1 MELKLVRYTDG
12 GSRPSWGVLADEGV
26 HALSV
31 RPEGEP
37 TLADLADDRYLARLS
52 AAVHGGGLPRV
63 PHSSVRALAPVSR
76 PGKIV
81 CVGLNYHD
89 HAEEQ
94 GEEPPD
100 EPILFSKAPTAVT
113 NPGDPIV
120 HPPGERVDYEVEL
133 GAVIGRTARDV
144 PAGEVDDYVA
154 GYTVVNDVSGRE
166 AQFADGQ
173 WFRGKSYDTF
183 APMGPSLVAGSA
195 FDPNAVDVETRV
207 DGEVRQSSNTA
218 EFVFDVHELV
228 EYASATMTLRPGDV
242 VATGTPGGVGVFRDP
257 PALLEPGQTVACTV
271 EGVGTLENP
280 VVDGGE

>member
-1 MELKLVRYTDG
+1 MELNLVRYTDG
-12 GSRPSWGVLADEGV
+12 SSRPSWGVLADEGV
-26 HALSV
+26 HDLSA
-31 RPEGEP
+31 RPAGGP
-37 TLADLADDRYLARLS
+37 ALADLADDRYLERVS
-52 AAVHGGGLPRV
+52 AAVDGGGLPRV
-63 PHSSVRALAPVSR
+63 PHGSVRALAPVPR

-89 HAEEQ
+89 HAAEQ

-100 EPILFSKAPTAVT
+100 EPVLFSKAPTAVT
-113 NPGDPIV
+113 NPGAPVV

-133 GAVIGRTARDV
+133 GVVIGRTAREV

-183 APMGPSLVAGSA
+183 APMGPSLVAGTGY
-195 FDPNAVDVETRV
+195 DPNAVDVETRV

-228 EYASATMTLRPGDV
+228 EYASTTMTLRPGDV
-242 VATGTPGGVGVFRDP
+242 VATGTPGGVGVFMDP

-280 VVDGGE
+280 VVDGGG